1 MFVQIPALTHVA
13 VTENGDLVV
22 KHGKL
27 DVTVPLFMDGIQW
40 SNLIL
45 SSIPVNL
52 EMLLLVLLAQDLVER
67 LDDLFVSTA
76 LERNRF
82 ALVIE
87 TCSVRLSVNQASNP
101 LEKN

>member
-1 MFVQIPALTHVA
+1 
-13 VTENGDLVV
+13 
-22 KHGKL
+22 
-27 DVTVPLFMDGIQW
+27 MDGIQW

-45 SSIPVNL
+45 SSIPVDL

-67 LDDLFVSTA
+67 LDNLFVSTA

-87 TCSVRLSVNQASNP
+87 TCGVRLSVNQVLNP
-101 LEKN
+101 LEKD